1 MVIRSNNFLK
11 NLVKSTLE
19 SSAFPL
25 EIIWRGKSPGKQL
38 ALTFDDGPDSN
49 HTPRLLDALTKLDVV
64 ATFFLI
70 GRKAKKNTCIVRE
83 ILDRGHKI
91 GNHSFNHNE
100 YKAEPMKDFSL
111 QIEKANR
118 VFEETIGIRT
128 RLFRPPYGKLSIPLL
143 RYCVK
148 KRIAVVMWSLDCRD
162 SFDHSSMSFSSK
174 IIQNVRENDILLM
187 HDDGTLPQD
196 IVRNEIPRLIDR
208 GFTFTT
214 VTRMLESLGK
224 SKFF

>member
-1 MVIRSNNFLK
+1 M
-11 NLVKSTLE
+11 VKSVLA

-49 HTPRLLDALTKLDVV
+49 HTPKLLDTLTKLDVV

-70 GRKAKKNTCIVRE
+70 GRKAKKNTSIVKE

-91 GNHSFNHNE
+91 GNHSFDHNE
-100 YKAEPMKDFSL
+100 YRAEPIKDFSF
-111 QIEKANR
+111 QIEKTNR
-118 VFEETIGIRT
+118 VFEQTIGIRT

-148 KRIAVVMWSLDCRD
+148 KKIVVVMWSLDCRD
-162 SFDHSSMSFSSK
+162 SFVHSSASFSSK
-174 IIQNVRENDILLM
+174 IIQNARENDILLM
-187 HDDGTLPQD
+187 HDDGTLSRD
-196 IVRNEIPRLIDR
+196 IVRDEIPRLIDR

-214 VTRMLESLGK
+214 VTRMVESLSRSNLF
-224 SKFF
+224 SKCQITG